1 MKTDRYAQVR
11 RLFLAACEL
20 AESEIGAFLDQAC
33 KGDPKLRE
41 ELESPLKQPRSTT
54 IIGTSSEDVA
64 RGKVLS
70 PLAHLP
76 AELVP
81 RELRPTDSPPVVE
94 RAENRWRFS
103 PGEIIAAQRYKI
115 LGPLG
120 GGSNGEVY
128 KAHDQIMDQ
137 DVALKVLADP
147 HPQAGTRRVP
157 GHTGSDPTRSRF
169 VSEVAMA
176 REVAHP
182 NVVRVYDIGQL
193 ADGEVFLSMEFIDGE
208 NLASLLRRA
217 GRLSPE
223 KTVQIAR
230 ELCAGL
236 GAAHDHGVLHRDLK
250 PSNILI
256 DADGHVHIADF
267 GIAAFVPTATDHGLG
282 SHVLMGRVPE
292 IPLAGTPAFMAPGL
306 FHHKQPSK
314 QSDLYALGIV
324 LYEVATGKEPFGGVP
339 ADGLQ
344 AAVKLVP
351 PAVLCPEIEPG
362 LAAAIMQCLEEDPA
376 RRPESAQAVA
386 ALLPG

>member
-1 MKTDRYAQVR
+1 MTTQCYAQVR

-20 AESEIGAFLDQAC
+20 AESETRAFLDHAC
-33 KGDPKLRE
+33 AGDPKLRE
-41 ELESPLKQPRSTT
+41 ELESLLRQPRSTT
-54 IIGTSSEDVA
+54 IIGMSSEDA
-64 RGKVLS
+64 AHGKVPS
-70 PLAHLP
+70 PIAHLP
-76 AELVP
+76 PELIAA
-81 RELRPTDSPPVVE
+81 DIPVEVAP
-94 RAENRWRFS
+94 AENRWRFS
-103 PGEIIAAQRYKI
+103 PGEIVAAQRYKI

-120 GGSNGEVY
+120 GGGAGEVY

-137 DVALKVLADP
+137 DVALKFLARG
-147 HPQAGTRRVP
+147 QTGGT
-157 GHTGSDPTRSRF
+157 PTCSRF

-193 ADGEVFLSMEFIDGE
+193 PDGEVFISMEFVDGE

-236 GAAHDHGVLHRDLK
+236 SAAHDHDVLHRDLK
-250 PSNILI
+250 PSNIVI
-256 DADGHVHIADF
+256 DGDGHVHIADF
-267 GIAAFVPTATDHGLG
+267 GIAAFVPTGAG
-282 SHVLMGRVPE
+282 E

-314 QSDLYALGIV
+314 QSDLYALGLV

-344 AAVKLVP
+344 TAAKLIP
-351 PAVLCPEIEPG
+351 PSVLCPEIEPA
-362 LAAAIMQCLEEDPA
+362 LERAILQCLEEDPS